1 MPLCLFEF
9 VSLLVE
15 LLLEGVS
22 GTAMAHSLTASRLS
36 RFAACTG
43 APSHRPSQGL
53 GLRRFSK
60 WDYSRD
66 LRPAK
71 WGSGAILHGSNP
83 EPPMTALGQKQT
95 SAHVRAMSAIPPKA
109 DIGPGAIRG
118 EFRPPKRFASM
129 RGRCS
134 VR

>member
-22 GTAMAHSLTASRLS
+22 GIAMAHSLKGFHLAASRLS

-66 LRPAK
+66 LRRAK

-83 EPPMTALGQKQT
+83 EPPMSALGQKQT
-95 SAHVRAMSAIPPKA
+95 SA
-109 DIGPGAIRG
+109 
-118 EFRPPKRFASM
+118 
-129 RGRCS
+129 
-134 VR
+134 

>member
-95 SAHVRAMSAIPPKA
+95 SEPARVSSSTQQLRQLGDICCDPPGLGYLGKLNQSS
-109 DIGPGAIRG
+109 D
-118 EFRPPKRFASM
+118 
-129 RGRCS
+129 
-134 VR
+134 